1 MLNNYLLLW
10 YRGRRLPILFMTLI
24 FSLTIQGQQQKIV
37 TGKITDTDGQP
48 LAAASVGIKGSNTG
62 TITDADGTFT
72 IACQSNSILVFSF
85 SGFET
90 QEIPV
95 RSTTNWNI
103 RLTANSALLSDVIVV
118 GYGTQFKKKLS
129 TSISKI
135 SAQDINKLPVSS
147 LGDALT
153 GLAAGVQVQSGA
165 GSTPGAAPTIRIRG
179 SSSLGASNEPL
190 YVVDGFPLPGVE
202 EFSKI
207 NVSDIQSIE
216 VLKDAASAAI
226 YGSRGA
232 SGVVIVTTK
241 RGQAGKTSF
250 TASAYTGVQNVAKR
264 MKMMN
269 KDQYIAYA
277 KDARNA
283 LGLQYPDI
291 FDTPEKLPDT
301 DWQDVIFRTAPM
313 SKMEIRAQGGT
324 EKVQFS
330 VSGSYLNQVGSMVG
344 TNYQVANLRANLDAQ
359 LTKSLKVGFDLAP
372 SFTWRDIQGTPTS
385 LGPASYSP
393 VYTALLMPPV
403 VPVYLDN
410 GDYGQN
416 NVLPYTQYGFAETGI
431 FNPLAYLELNK
442 NQVNTFGSFN
452 NLFLE
457 WNIIKGLTLRTQGG
471 LTVDAGT
478 NNAYVPST
486 LAYGT
491 SPFAN
496 LSTPVL
502 TGISSSVAESKTF
515 DWIWQNTLNYTKSF
529 ESGHN
534 LSALLLASMQK
545 YYTTTTRTQGKLGTF
560 TNDLIH
566 NPTASSDQ
574 TGSLSYG
581 LNDFVSYAAR
591 INYDYKAKYLFSG
604 SIRSDGSSKFGPNN
618 RFGVFQSY
626 SAGWRLSEEPFMQN
640 QQIFSELKVRA
651 SYGETGN
658 ANIGD
663 FTWMSRIAY
672 GNYSLDDQRVAGVYQ
687 SGFLN
692 QNLTWEKNRQ
702 TDIGLEMGFLN
713 DRIYISLDAY
723 NKITKGMLFS
733 KSLPA
738 IVGYASSFTTNA
750 GNVRNRG
757 IEADITS
764 RNFIG
769 AFKWSTNL
777 NVSFNKSKVL
787 DLGGRES
794 LPTSSSVGGWPNSF
808 KIEVGK
814 PLGNMY
820 GFIIDGVFKSAEELA
835 NSPKWPGSGVGDYKI
850 RDVNG
855 DGNIDEGDRTVLG
868 NGFPDF
874 IYGMTNNFSYN
885 NFDLSIIVQ
894 GVLGNSIING
904 AGRHTELW
912 IGRFNAV
919 EGMDDNY
926 FKPDDPTR
934 DVKYA
939 RVGPRSGFGAA
950 SNLHSYVVYNGSFL
964 RVRNLTLGYAIP
976 AKKASSWFL
985 QSARIYVTAQNLLTL
1000 SQYVGYNPEVSQY
1013 GDSVYQPGVD
1023 QGTYPVNRSFMLGID
1038 IGF

>member
-1 MLNNYLLLW
+1 MIQPTTRFKLLMFLSIFLLFFNPLVIAQTRTIHGTVYAASNN
-10 YRGRRLPILFMTLI
+10 LPLEGATVQVKNNAAATTTDPSGN
-24 FSLTIQGQQQKIV
+24 FSLSIPNG
-37 TGKITDTDGQP
+37 
-48 LAAASVGIKGSNTG
+48 A
-62 TITDADGTFT
+62 
-72 IACQSNSILVFSF
+72 ILVVSF
-85 SGFET
+85 VGYQTREVVVGSQANISIYLVASASG
-90 QEIPV
+90 
-95 RSTTNWNI
+95 
-103 RLTANSALLSDVIVV
+103 LSDVVVV
-118 GYGTQFKKKLS
+118 GYGTQSKKKLS

-135 SAQDINKLPVSS
+135 SAQEVNKLPVAS
-147 LGDALT
+147 LGEALT
-153 GLAAGVQVQSGA
+153 GLAAGVQIQSGA
-165 GSTPGAAPTIRIRG
+165 GSTPGAAPIIRIRG

-216 VLKDAASAAI
+216 ILKDAASAAI

-250 TASAYTGVQNVAKR
+250 TASAYSGVQKVAKH
-264 MKMMN
+264 MNMMN
-269 KDQYIAYA
+269 KSQYIAYA

-301 DWQDVIFRTAPM
+301 DWQDVIFRSAPM

-324 EKVQFS
+324 EKVRFS
-330 VSGSYLNQVGSMVG
+330 VSGSYLNQTGSMVG
-344 TNYQVANLRANLDAQ
+344 TDYQVANLRANLDAH

-372 SFTWRDIQGTPTS
+372 SFTWRGIQGTPTS
-385 LGPASYSP
+385 LGPTSYSP

-416 NVLPYTQYGFAETGI
+416 NVLPYTQYGFSETGI

-478 NNAYVPST
+478 NDVYVPST
-486 LAYGT
+486 LAYFT
-491 SPFAN
+491 SPYAN

-502 TGISSSVAESKTF
+502 SGIASSVAESKTF
-515 DWIWQNTLNYTKSF
+515 DWIWQNTLDYTKNF

-534 LSALLLASMQK
+534 LSALLLYSMQK
-545 YYTTTTRTQGKLGTF
+545 YYTTTTQTQGKLGTF
-560 TNDLIH
+560 TNDLVH

-581 LNDFVSYAAR
+581 LNDFLSYAAR
-591 INYDYKAKYLFSG
+591 INYDYKGRYLFSG
-604 SIRSDGSSKFGPNN
+604 SIRRDGSSKFGPNN

-626 SAGWRLSEEPFMQN
+626 SAGWRLSEESFMQD
-640 QQIFSELKVRA
+640 QQVFSELKIRA

-702 TDIGLEMGFLN
+702 TNIGLEMGFLN
-713 DRIYISLDAY
+713 DRIYVSLDAY

-750 GNVRNRG
+750 GNVRNQG
-757 IEADITS
+757 IEADITT

-769 AFKWSTNL
+769 AFKWSTSL

-835 NSPKWPGSGVGDYKI
+835 NSAAWPGSGVGDYKI
-850 RDVNG
+850 RDVNE
-855 DGNIDEGDRTVLG
+855 DGKIDEGDRTVLG

-874 IYGMTNNFSYN
+874 IYGMTNTLSYK
-885 NFDLSIIVQ
+885 NFDLNIIIQ

-904 AGRHTELW
+904 SGRHTELW

-919 EGMDDNY
+919 ENMADNY
-926 FKPDDPTR
+926 FRPDDPAR

-950 SNLHSYVVYNGSFL
+950 SNLHSYVVYSGSFL
-964 RVRNLTLGYAIP
+964 RVRNLTLGYTIP
-976 AKKASSWFL
+976 AKKVSSWFL

-1000 SQYVGYNPEVSQY
+1000 SKYVGFNPEVSQY